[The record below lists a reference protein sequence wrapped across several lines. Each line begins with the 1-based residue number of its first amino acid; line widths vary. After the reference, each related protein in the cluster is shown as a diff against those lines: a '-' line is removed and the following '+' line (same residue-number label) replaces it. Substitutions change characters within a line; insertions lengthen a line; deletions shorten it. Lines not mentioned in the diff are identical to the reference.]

1 MDWATEAP
9 KLIFSL
15 FQRFFPAIFN
25 FNLIITGIYQKGEI
39 SMLMEFDLTDEQ
51 RQVKRAVREF
61 AEAEIRPHV
70 MEWDE
75 AQHFPR
81 EMFFKMGELGL
92 NGVIFPEEYGGAG
105 MGYVEYV
112 TVIEEI
118 SRVDGSI
125 GLSVAAHN
133 SLCTN
138 HIFQYGTEDQKK
150 RYVTPL
156 AAGQK
161 LGAWALTEPGSGSDA
176 SGMKTTAIRRDGGW
190 LINGTKNFITHGI
203 SADICVIMAYTKREM
218 RSRGIS
224 AFIIERGTNGFIAG
238 KKENKLG
245 VRASETA
252 SIIFEDCWVP
262 EENLLGEPGRGFVNA
277 MQILDGG
284 RISIAALA
292 LGIAQGAF
300 ESALKYSQE
309 RKQFGQPIF
318 DFEAIQ
324 FKLADMATQID
335 AARLLTMR
343 AAWMKD
349 QKRPSTKE
357 SAMAKL
363 FASEIAVKVSEEAI
377 QIHGGYG
384 YTKDYPAEKYWRDS
398 KLCTIGEGTSEV
410 QRLVIARQLVN

>member
-1 MDWATEAP
+1 M
-9 KLIFSL
+9 
-15 FQRFFPAIFN
+15 Q
-25 FNLIITGIYQKGEI
+25 
-39 SMLMEFDLTDEQ
+39 FDLTEEQ
-51 RQVKRAVREF
+51 LQVKRSVREF

-75 AQHFPR
+75 VQHFPK
-81 EMFFKMGELGL
+81 ELFHKLGELGL
-92 NGVIFPEEYGGAG
+92 TGVIFPEEYGGAG
-105 MGYVEYV
+105 MGYSEYA
-112 TVIEEI
+112 TVIEEV

-125 GLSVAAHN
+125 GLSLAAHN

-138 HIFQYGTEDQKK
+138 HIFQYGSEEHRRK
-150 RYVTPL
+150 YVTPL
-156 AAGQK
+156 AKGEL
-161 LGAWALTEPGSGSDA
+161 LGAWGLTEPSSGSDA
-176 SGMKTTAIRRDGGW
+176 SGMKTVAVKRDGGW
-190 LINGTKNFITHGI
+190 RINGSKNFITHGI
-203 SADICVIMAYTKREM
+203 SADVCVVIAITNREM

-224 AFIIERGTNGFIAG
+224 AFIVERGTAGFKAG

-252 SIIFEDCWVP
+252 SLIFEDCWVP
-262 EENLLGEPGRGFVNA
+262 AENLLGEVGRGFVNA

-292 LGIAQGAF
+292 LGIAQGAY
-300 ESALKYSQE
+300 EAALKYAQE
-309 RKQFGQPIF
+309 RKQFGQAIF
-318 DFEAIQ
+318 DFQGIQ

-335 AARLLTMR
+335 AARLLTYR
-343 AAWMKD
+343 AAWLKD
-349 QKRPSTKE
+349 QKRLTTKE

-363 FASEIAVKVSEEAI
+363 YASEMAVKVCEEAI

-410 QRLVIARQLVN
+410 QRLVIARQLVAV